1 MKQNQKFPLYLIHG
15 QLGAGKT
22 SLISHLAKTDYFKH
36 AFVIE
41 NEFAKENVDG
51 AVLGS
56 HFGRES
62 IFEISGGCICC
73 SSGAELI
80 DVLEKIRERCRNE
93 PVPVIVETTGVASSV
108 QLLKQLLLS
117 DTFHRYF
124 YLAKNVLV
132 IDVLET
138 NPVALNDLKL
148 DIELADIVV
157 LSKKD
162 LIGDIKLATFQKMMD
177 RIKPNARYALVVN
190 GVVDS
195 SFFVDDKPSGA
206 EHFLVENIAD
216 IADVLAVNHSAD
228 VQYRVVEV
236 KRSVTEKMVR
246 DYLDELWRKHTKLY
260 RVKGHFEDSNGALL
274 RVESTP
280 SHVAF
285 YPASSGSA
293 RRIVV
298 IGKEL
303 PDDIFSFIT

>member
-1 MKQNQKFPLYLIHG
+1 MNQKFPLYLIHG

-80 DVLEKIRERCRNE
+80 DVLELIRKQRSDK

-124 YLAKNVLV
+124 YLAKNILV
-132 IDVLET
+132 IDALET
-138 NPVALNDLKL
+138 ESATLNDLKL

-162 LIGDIKLATFQKMMD
+162 LVEDAKLAAFKEVMD
-177 RIKPNARYALVVN
+177 KIKSKARYIPAIN
-190 GVVDS
+190 GVIDS
-195 SFFVDDKPSGA
+195 SLLIDDKPSGA

-216 IADVLAVNHSAD
+216 IADVLAVNHATD
-228 VQYRVVEV
+228 VQYRVIEA
-236 KRSVTEKMVR
+236 KHPSTEKAFR
-246 DYLDELWRKHTKLY
+246 DHLDEIRHKHIQLY
-260 RVKGHFEDSNGALL
+260 RVKGHFEDSDGALL
-274 RVESTP
+274 RIESTP

-285 YPASSGSA
+285 YPASSEST
-293 RRIVV
+293 RKIVV

-303 PDDIFSFIT
+303 PDDIFSFIA